1 VIVGRIH
8 LLQKAFSSPGILNPW
23 LMLFHNSFTIAMDAR
38 NYEGN
43 QSDRSSVGSSGKN
56 KDATTTTALEIG

>member
-1 VIVGRIH
+1 
-8 LLQKAFSSPGILNPW
+8 
-23 LMLFHNSFTIAMDAR
+23 MLFHNSFTIAMDAR